1 MFKVNTEGSAVSICD
16 FEHVNIC
23 IYNVTKSL
31 TKYQIA
37 QSFGNSIFNILITVF
52 VVQMRF
58 GVFGKTLTL

>member
-37 QSFGNSIFNILITVF
+37 
-52 VVQMRF
+52 
-58 GVFGKTLTL
+58 